1 MTGAAENGAAETA
14 SGPLLRILARK
25 QFSWSATLVLI
36 FTFTLAARL
45 LALISDYAV
54 NVFFMDQWEFN
65 DATLFQKHSLWQMF
79 CWQNGPHRQGMGAL
93 LSYLIEPL
101 FRWNSRSESFL
112 VGTVVIFATV
122 CALCLKRR
130 LFGTIT
136 LFDICIPLILLSPL
150 QYETLFI
157 TANLAHG
164 PLPSLMII
172 LYCLAWTIS
181 NVPLRYSLVLLI
193 NFGTIYTGFGIFV
206 GVITPIA
213 LIANYWMKQK
223 DTPRGIVFSSVAI
236 VLSLAS
242 LASFFIHYVYQ
253 TAVDCKPNLFSAP
266 WTYTQFVLLVFA
278 NLLGVKGTG
287 IFPLLVGATILAA
300 MLTALILSLK
310 NFRAGGKSLHP
321 AAGISAILLSYC
333 VLFAANAAYGR
344 SCLGID
350 VAQMSRYVIY
360 MELGLLGLY
369 FFLLTIPRSATQ
381 TAFLLIL
388 IASLTATVPIRQR
401 DEKIMQFCRYAKL
414 NWKAC
419 YISTEQIRPCNH
431 AVGYGVYPLP
441 TQELKAKLDYLK
453 RTKQNLY
460 SDLP

>member
-1 MTGAAENGAAETA
+1 MTRGAENGAAETA
-14 SGPLLRILARK
+14 SGPPLTSLARK
-25 QFSWSATLVLI
+25 KSHWITTLVLI
-36 FTFTLAARL
+36 FAFTLAARL
-45 LALISDYAV
+45 LALISDYAI
-54 NVFFMDQWEFN
+54 NVFFMDQWDFN
-65 DATLFQKHSLWQMF
+65 DATLFQKHSLWEMF
-79 CWQNGPHRQGMGAL
+79 CWQNGPHRQGMGAI
-93 LSYLIEPL
+93 LSYLIEPH
-101 FRWNSRSESFL
+101 FQWNSRSESFL
-112 VGTVVIFATV
+112 VGTIVIFSTI
-122 CALCLKRR
+122 CALWLKRR
-130 LFGTIT
+130 LFGAIT

-181 NVPLRYSLVLLI
+181 NIPLRYSLILLI
-193 NFGTIYTGFGIFV
+193 NFVTIYTGFGIFL

-213 LIANYWMKQK
+213 LIADYWIKQR
-223 DTPRGIVFSSVAI
+223 DLPRGAAFSSVAV

-242 LASFFIHYVYQ
+242 LASFFIHYTYQ
-253 TAVDCKPNLFSAP
+253 TAVDCKPNLFSSP
-266 WTYTQFVLLVFA
+266 WTYIQFLLLVFA
-278 NLLGVKGTG
+278 NLFGAKGTG
-287 IFPLLVGATILAA
+287 LFPLLVGGIVLAA
-300 MLTALILSLK
+300 MLTALVLCLK
-310 NFRAGGKSLHP
+310 NLRGKEKSLHP
-321 AAGISAILLSYC
+321 AAGISAILLGYC
-333 VLFAANAAYGR
+333 LLFAANAAYGR

-360 MELGLLGLY
+360 MGLGLLGLY
-369 FFLLTIPRSATQ
+369 FFLLTIPGLATQ

-388 IASLTATVPIRQR
+388 TASLIATIPIRQR
-401 DEKIMQFCRYAKL
+401 DEKVMQFCRYAKL

-431 AVGYGVYPLP
+431 AVGYGVYPQS
-441 TQELKAKLDYLK
+441 TEELKAKLDFLK